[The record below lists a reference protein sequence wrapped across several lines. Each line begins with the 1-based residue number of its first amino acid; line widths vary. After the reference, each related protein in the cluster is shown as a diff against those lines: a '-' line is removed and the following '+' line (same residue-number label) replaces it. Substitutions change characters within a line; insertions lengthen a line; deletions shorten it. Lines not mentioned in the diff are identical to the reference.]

1 MEDTISFLEIGVLI
15 RELKE
20 KLIGARV
27 RKIYH
32 PKKEELIIR
41 FYKNEKISLRVL
53 VPRYISVTEYKK
65 ENPTHPSHFCMF
77 LRKYFTNAELVD
89 IKQPNMER
97 IVEFIFSKNNEKYSL
112 IFELFSKGNILVCD
126 KEGKIL
132 IPLKVQRW
140 KDRQIKHHETY
151 KLPPKR
157 FDLENLTTD
166 SLKRTMI
173 NSSRNQI
180 VKCLAVDVGL
190 GGVYSEEICKKA
202 GISKE
207 KNPQE
212 LSQNEFSIISSKIME
227 LLEYADSGELKPNVI
242 FENEKPIDVQP
253 FELDIYEKN
262 KKEYFES
269 YNEALDYF
277 FVKYMSKKVSSE
289 KESNISR
296 EIVKQEAILEQHQ
309 KYLEELKKDSEILK
323 KKGDYVYQNLGKIK
337 DIFQNIKNAKSQGKS
352 WEEISSILEKG
363 KEQGNI
369 EAKMI
374 KKIIPESGII
384 VIDFEEPINMDITT
398 DVTTNANKIY
408 EKSKKLKSKI
418 DGVEEAINKTKKK
431 IEDIKNKKEETESE
445 KKVFEKVEKRKKQ
458 WYEKFHWFYTS
469 EEKLVIAGR
478 DANQNEILI
487 KKYVE
492 PNDIIFHG
500 DVHGSPFAIIKNGRE
515 SNEEEKREAAIFT
528 LCHSKS
534 WQNKR
539 IENVYWVRPEQ
550 VSKDAPSGE
559 HIAKGGFMIYGRKNY
574 VKDIELR
581 LGLGVTIEP
590 LGVISG
596 PVSNLRKRAK
606 YYAVLIPGDKSK
618 DKISKEIKD
627 FIIRMAGSKY
637 ENVLKDISI
646 EEIKEHAIEGSR
658 IFGAEI

>member
-1 MEDTISFLEIGVLI
+1 MEDTISFLEIGALI

-41 FYKNEKISLRVL
+41 FYKNEKISLRIL
-53 VPRYISVTEYKK
+53 IPKYLSTTEYKK

-77 LRKYFTNAELVD
+77 LRKYFTNAELID

-97 IVEFIFSKNNEKYSL
+97 IVELVFSKNNEKYRL
-112 IFELFSKGNILVCD
+112 IFELFSKGNILVCNE
-126 KEGKIL
+126 EGKIL
-132 IPLKVQRW
+132 IPLTVQKWRDRW
-140 KDRQIKHHETY
+140 IKHHELY
-151 KLPPKR
+151 ELPPKR

-166 SLKRTMI
+166 SLKRKI
-173 NSSRNQI
+173 LASSRNQI
-180 VKCLAVDVGL
+180 VKCLAVDIGL
-190 GGVYSEEICKKA
+190 GGVYSEEICKKT
-202 GISKE
+202 GIPKE

-212 LSQNEFSIISSKIME
+212 LSQDEFSIITSKILE
-227 LLEYADSGELKPNVI
+227 LLEYVENGELKPNVV

-253 FELDIYEKN
+253 FELNIYEKN
-262 KKEYFES
+262 KKEFFES
-269 YNEALDYF
+269 YNEALDFF
-277 FVKYMSKKVSSE
+277 FVKYMSKKVLSE
-289 KESNISR
+289 QESNTSR

-323 KKGDYVYQNLGKIK
+323 KKGDYVYQNLGKLK

-352 WEEISSILEKG
+352 WEEISAILEKG
-363 KEQGNI
+363 KEQGNL
-369 EAKMI
+369 EAKMV

-384 VIDFEEPINMDITT
+384 VIDFEEPLNLDIRT

-418 DGVEEAINKTKKK
+418 NGVEEAIEKTKKK
-431 IEDIKNKKEETESE
+431 IKQIKDRKEESETE
-445 KKVFEKVEKRKKQ
+445 KKVFEKIEKRKKQ

-469 EEKLVIAGR
+469 EGKLVIAGR

-492 PNDIIFHG
+492 PNDIVFHG
-500 DVHGSPFAIIKNGRE
+500 DVHGSPFTIIKNGKE
-515 SNEEEKREAAIFT
+515 SSEEEKREAAIFT

-559 HIAKGGFMIYGRKNY
+559 YVARGGFMIYGRKNY

-581 LGLGVTIEP
+581 LGVGVKIEP
-590 LGVISG
+590 LGIISG
-596 PVSNLRKRAK
+596 PVENLRKKAK
-606 YYAVLIPGDKSK
+606 YYSVLIPGDKSK

-627 FIIRMAGSKY
+627 FIIKMAGSKY
-637 ENVLKDISI
+637 ENVLKNISI

-658 IFGAEI
+658 IFGANI